1 MCMCGKG
8 EESGVAG
15 EVGEVGV
22 VRVVDE
28 GFSGDPGEG
37 DG

>member
-22 VRVVDE
+22 VGVVDE